1 MSVRIDGEVIHLEG
15 HCAVGDAE
23 PLLLALQDN
32 PDGRVEVG
40 ECLSLHMAVAQLLV
54 IARPTLNGSPENG
67 FLRDL
72 LLPAIARG
80 SET

>member
-1 MSVRIDGEVIHLEG
+1 MSVRIDGKVIHLEG

-32 PDGRVEVG
+32 PDGTVEVG
-40 ECLSLHMAVAQLLV
+40 KCLSLHMAVAQLLAIV
-54 IARPTLNGSPENG
+54 RPTVEGSPQNG

-72 LLPAIARG
+72 LLPAIACG
-80 SET
+80 CET